1 MTNKQQNNEKLNPY
15 QPPQSMQDIDLHT
28 EVVAYPIIKVI
39 IGYAILG
46 TLCGAVVSILGELI
60 RESFVIKNKLD
71 WIFGTIVVS
80 AIGFMPALITGV
92 ILAWRKLFIKSFLDY
107 VKIALL
113 GLIISVSYG
122 FLLLC
127 FFIGIDRI
135 RNETGD
141 IFLLMGLVGAISAV
155 IVGKLLLP
163 KK

>member
-1 MTNKQQNNEKLNPY
+1 MTNKSDNPY

-46 TLCGAVVSILGELI
+46 SLCGVIVSILGVLAMEG
-60 RESFVIKNKLD
+60 FVIKNKVD
-71 WIFGTIVVS
+71 WTFGITIVS
-80 AIGFMPALITGV
+80 AIGFMPALITGC
-92 ILAWRKLFIKSFLDY
+92 ILAWRKFIITNLFDY
-107 VKIALL
+107 IKIALL
-113 GLIISVSYG
+113 ASIISASYG
-122 FLLLC
+122 FLVLY
-127 FFIGIDRI
+127 FFIKVHKMGTD
-135 RNETGD
+135 EVK